1 MDIIQIKQLL
11 LAGEKVNVEYKEA
24 KNSMP
29 KSVYESYSAFAN
41 TEGGTIILGVEEDK
55 SAKLPNNR
63 FIIRGVQNPTKV
75 IEDFWRTI
83 NSMKVNVNIL
93 VDRNVYIINDDDKE
107 LIVIE
112 IPRADFKIRPV
123 YINENPLK
131 GTFKR
136 NNEGDYHC
144 SEDEVKAMIRDQNP
158 EGNDGTVLEYYTMD
172 DIDMSTLRNYR
183 KLFQVRNP
191 EHIWNSESDQ
201 NFLEYLGGYRKDRRK
216 GIEGLTIAG
225 LMMFGK
231 GVAIRDEFDNI
242 FMDYRDESM
251 LILEERWNDRVTYDG
266 TWENNLF
273 NFFTKI
279 TPKLTEN
286 LRKPFVLEGM
296 QRIDD
301 TPIHKAIR
309 EAFVNMI
316 IHADYLMEGTL
327 KVIKLKD
334 GFSFTNPGILKLP
347 KEEIYKGGN
356 SKPRNPR
363 MQTMLRLAGFG
374 DNAGSGFPSIIAACA
389 AEDWYVPKLEEN
401 TILNQVTLTLRA
413 KEDFVEFYNSIYETK
428 QLSGRIHRNTTQSDK
443 KTTQTKENTT
453 QTVENPTQL
462 TTQTVKNTTQLEENT
477 TQSNTTGKQLKDKD
491 KMILEVIEQ
500 MPEAS
505 QSVIAEKL
513 HWDVNT
519 VKYYTNKL
527 KKNGYLKRNGN
538 LRKGQWIVER

>member
-11 LAGEKVNVEYKEA
+11 LAGEKVNVEYNEA

-41 TEGGTIILGVEEDK
+41 TEGGTIILGIEEDK
-55 SAKLPNNR
+55 SAKSLNDR
-63 FIIRGVQNPTKV
+63 FIVRGVQNPHKV
-75 IEDFWRTI
+75 IEDFWSTI
-83 NSMKVNVNIL
+83 NSKEVNVNIL
-93 VDRNVYIINDDDKE
+93 VDRNVYIVNDDDKE

-172 DIDMSTLRNYR
+172 DIDMPTLRNYR

-401 TILNQVTLTLRA
+401 TILNQVTLTLRF
-413 KEDFVEFYNSIYETK
+413 KEQLYGRTNRETTQNTTRSDK
-428 QLSGRIHRNTTQSDK
+428 NATQLTTQTTQNTTQSDK
-443 KTTQTKENTT
+443 NA
-453 QTVENPTQL
+453 TQL
-462 TTQTVKNTTQLEENT
+462 TTQT
-477 TQSNTTGKQLKDKD
+477 TQSSTTDKQLKDKD

-527 KKNGYLKRNGN
+527 KKNGYLKRKGN
-538 LRKGQWIVER
+538 LRKGKWIVER